1 MRVVMVSKALVVGAY
16 QRKAEAL
23 AARGVELTVLV
34 PACWRDRRGTQVL
47 ERAHT
52 RGYTLR
58 TVPLVWNG
66 SYHLHFYPTLAR
78 ELARLRP
85 QVVHMDEEPYNLA
98 TWLGV
103 RAAQRVGARPLFFTW
118 QNLRRRY
125 PPPFRWFERAVHR
138 ACPVAIAGSQEAAQ
152 VLAAKGYPGIVRVI
166 PQFGVDPAQFTPAS
180 SPREVPPFRI
190 GYAGGLVPEKGVALL
205 LRACAGLGVDWQLVL
220 AGEGGEARS
229 LKALAQELGISS
241 RVRWLG
247 RLSSLEMP
255 DFYRSLHVLVL
266 PSRTRRNWKEQ
277 FGRVL
282 VEAMACGVPVVGS
295 RSGEIPHVIGQAG
308 WTFPEGDVEA
318 LRRCLERLAGDPAL
332 RARLARQGRERVLA
346 HFTMAQVADR
356 TVEVYRLLLSDLPT
370 AHLSQDRPGCVSP

>member
-23 AARGVELTVLV
+23 ASRGVELTVLV
-34 PACWRDRRGTQVL
+34 PAYWRDRRGTQML

-66 SYHLHFYPTLAR
+66 SYHLHFYPTLPR

-103 RAAQRVGARPLFFTW
+103 RAAQRIGARPLFFTW
-118 QNLRRRY
+118 QNLLRRY

-138 ACPVAIAGSQEAAQ
+138 ACPMAIAGSQAAAQ

-166 PQFGVDPAQFTPAS
+166 PQFGVDPTRFTPAA
-180 SPREVPPFRI
+180 SPPETSPFRI
-190 GYAGGLVPEKGVALL
+190 GYAGGLIPEKGVDLL
-205 LRACAGLGVDWQLVL
+205 LRACAGLEVDWQLLL
-220 AGEGGEARS
+220 AGEGSAARS
-229 LKALAQELGISS
+229 LQALAQELGISP

-266 PSRTRRNWKEQ
+266 PSRPRPNWKEQ

-282 VEAMACGVPVVGS
+282 VEAMACGIPVVGS

-308 WTFPEGDVEA
+308 WTFPDGDPEA
-318 LRRCLERLAGDPAL
+318 LRRCLERLAADPTLRERLAQEG
-332 RARLARQGRERVLA
+332 RARALA
-346 HFTMAQVADR
+346 HFTMDQVAER
-356 TVEVYRLLLSDLPT
+356 TAEVYRLLLSGAHT
-370 AHLSQDRPGCVSP
+370 AHVQDRPGCASL